1 MSRNAIYS
9 LILTVILSAI
19 PAIAAPC
26 TVQSGQALIES
37 GKYEKAINE
46 FTCVI
51 NAAPTAVEGYRGRIE
66 AKVLLARYSDAVRDY
81 QKVTAYVLPVHPD
94 TTETIY
100 AGYEA
105 RLAASPKDLRAL
117 TGRAFAHWWYFD
129 YHAAIAMLNNL
140 VVMRPN
146 DLFPNLFR
154 GSSRMLSGATK
165 AKGIADIEKAITIA
179 PANPHVRFIVADA
192 FTYGVPDPQR
202 AFDEASRALESGLDT
217 PRVHAILGNSYNKF
231 GNKDAAAASEINM
244 CIDLSID
251 DLLPAAPLAAGTTVD
266 LNFVPDMAYDVPI
279 TVAAGETISIS
290 TDGID
295 YWDSIAVLLA
305 PDGTPVLGSDDDNRY
320 FAEFTYVAPAA
331 GTYHMK
337 VTFFE
342 AVATGTMHITR
353 N

>member
-1 MSRNAIYS
+1 MSRNGFHS
-9 LILTVILSAI
+9 LILTAILSAI
-19 PAIAAPC
+19 PASAAPC
-26 TVQSGQALIES
+26 TVQSGQALIDS

-51 NAAPTAVEGYRGRIE
+51 NSAPTAVEGYRGRIE

-94 TTETIY
+94 AAETIY

-105 RLAASPKDLRAL
+105 RLAASPNDLKAL

-129 YHAAIAMLNNL
+129 YHTAIAMLNDL
-140 VVMRPN
+140 VAMRPN
-146 DLFPNLFR
+146 DVFPNLFR
-154 GSSRMLSGATK
+154 GSSRMLSGAAK
-165 AKGIADIEKAITIA
+165 AKGIKDVEKAITLA
-179 PANPHVRFIVADA
+179 PANPHVRFIAADA

-202 AFDEASRALESGLDT
+202 AFDEATLALGGGLDT

-231 GNKDAAAASEINM
+231 GNKAAAASEINK
-244 CIDLSID
+244 CIDLSVD
-251 DLLPAAPLAAGTTVD
+251 DLLPASPLSAGATVD
-266 LNFVPDMAYDVPI
+266 LNFVPDMAFDVPI
-279 TVAAGETISIS
+279 TVAAGETISI
-290 TDGID
+290 TTNATD

-305 PDGTPVLGSDDDNRY
+305 PDGTPVVGSDDDNRY
-320 FAEFTYVAPAA
+320 FAEFTYVAPVA

-342 AVATGTMHITR
+342 AVATGTMHVTR